1 MSLHSHKVL
10 RFACSNE
17 GLYNVM
23 YGKYSQYV
31 PAAGLLTMGT
41 DWKVLLHNTYETLR
55 LRHYIYRPC
64 TKAKAVE
71 TTCYLMLVIVQVGAL
86 RGKDF

>member
-1 MSLHSHKVL
+1 
-10 RFACSNE
+10 
-17 GLYNVM
+17 M

-71 TTCYLMLVIVQVGAL
+71 TTCYLILVIVQVGAL